1 METETKKHLFKGLA
15 IAALTLGLLILIPII
30 GNIISE
36 RSAFQ
41 SEVVQE
47 VSEKW
52 GDSQTLY
59 GPFLLLEYKVPIRN
73 EKNEVLFQREQALF
87 SPTTQ
92 TITGAITT
100 TTKNRSLY
108 QVTLFNTD
116 LLVKAQF
123 EEQEKLINSLN
134 LKGDIEIISK
144 KVLFGISDT
153 KGLSEALSLQNNPQ
167 KTFVLNNHPNFKQIP
182 FLSLDYTAEDT
193 TPTQLTLPLKLKG
206 SSNLQF
212 IANANTTKIA
222 ITSDYNDLKY
232 IGNYLPEE
240 PEKQLDQS
248 KSTWNIYQPL
258 PINVSS
264 LSDVDLSSY
273 TFGVEFLELNNFY
286 SKIDRSIKY
295 ALLFVGLTFLVFYFL
310 ENIKNLKIN
319 LIQYAL
325 IGFAIFLNYILLL
338 SFSEYL
344 GFTLSYF
351 ASSLATIM
359 LITSFTWKISKN
371 KGSTATIFGLLL
383 LLYGLLYFLIELKET
398 ALLVGS
404 ISIFVILAVLMQFSI
419 RMTESK
425 PTKETE
431 PIA

>member
-41 SEVVQE
+41 TEVVQE

-52 GDSQTLY
+52 GGSQTLY
-59 GPFLLLEYKVPIRN
+59 GPFLLIEYKVPIRN

-87 SPTTQ
+87 SPTAQ

-123 EEQEKLINSLN
+123 EEQEKLMNSLN

-222 ITSDYNDLKY
+222 ITSDYRDLKY

-258 PINVSS
+258 PLNTSS
-264 LSDVDLSSY
+264 LSDIDLNSY

-325 IGFAIFLNYILLL
+325 IGFAIFLNYLLLL

-351 ASSLATIM
+351 ASSLATIV
-359 LITSFTWKISKN
+359 LITFFTWKISKN
-371 KGSTATIFGLLL
+371 RGSTATIFGLLF

-404 ISIFVILAVLMQFSI
+404 ISVFVILAVLMQFSI

-425 PTKETE
+425 STKETE